1 MKLLEIIKF
10 EIRYRSK
17 RPATYIYFL
26 ILFLMCFLA
35 VTTDTVGIG
44 GGVGQVKENAPITI
58 ATMMMIMSVFS
69 CLITSAVMGV
79 AILRDFEHQTESMLF
94 TTPITKGDYLF
105 GRFIGSFL
113 VLIFILSGM
122 MFGFLLGDLMPWRE
136 ADKLLSYDITSYFR
150 PFFLLVLPGAFA
162 TAALFFGSGAISRK
176 MLVIYTQG
184 MLLLVMYI
192 SAINFASDLEY
203 KELVA
208 VLDPFAFTTMN
219 VETEYWTIAEQNQ
232 NSIGLQGLLLTNRL
246 LWFGIGIL
254 FMVITYFSF
263 SFNVVRTSLFKKKAA
278 VDESYDYAEARTKIP
293 LVNRQKGFFTHV
305 NQLIIQT
312 VFYTKLVFK
321 ELPFQGILF
330 AGILLTFLD
339 SFYLG
344 TSLYDTEAYPT
355 TYSVIELL
363 GEFDLFFLILIVF
376 YSAELVWKERA
387 VKFDSIIDSMPVP
400 DFIGLVSKFLAMVM
414 IFLLLLTLLM
424 LTGIAIQTAYG
435 YYDYEIGQYITS
447 LFFHEMSWLLL
458 FTLLAFFIQT
468 LVNNKFLGIA
478 LMVVF
483 FITVGLLDTW
493 GLEHRMFEFGSTGM
507 GTYSDMNSYGH
518 YTTPFGW
525 FNLYWFGLATF
536 FFGLAVFFS
545 VRGTETALKHRWNIG
560 KLRFTKP
567 LMIFSFSGIIIFML
581 SGGVIFYNTNMLNEY
596 RNSDAGEAL
605 QADYEKTLK
614 ATYEWAPQPK
624 IKTVKLNLDIY
635 PHDRSFHI
643 NGHYSLINKTNAPL
657 EEIYVQLSANDD
669 MEISQ
674 LAFDRETTVNED
686 YKRFK
691 FFIYSLNSPLA
702 PGDSVIMTFDG
713 DFVTTGFKEGGSVT
727 QIVFNGTFFNNSF
740 FPSIGYDTGFE
751 LAGDDTRKDNDLPE
765 KERQLPR
772 SSKIGT
778 SMSFFGPTSDGID
791 FDITMSTSSDQIAIA
806 PGYLQKEWLEDARRY
821 FHYRMDIPMVNFYS
835 MMSANYEV
843 KRDAWISPK
852 GQEVD
857 LEIYY
862 HEGHE
867 YNLERMMSAMKTSF
881 DYFSSNFSPYQ
892 YRQMRIM
899 EFPRYSSFAQ
909 SFANTVPYS
918 EGIGFILD
926 VGEEDIDIA
935 FYVTAHEM
943 AHQWWGH
950 QLRPANTQGGA
961 MLSETLSQYSAL
973 MVMKHTYPTE
983 QMQKF
988 LKEELDRYL
997 RGRSVEQKKEMPIE
1011 LVESQGYIHYRK
1023 GSLLMYALQDYIG
1036 EDSVNAALQR
1046 LIYDWKDRTDLYP
1059 TTEAFNQRIR
1069 EVTPD
1074 SLQYL
1079 ITDMFETITL
1089 FSNKAEEVTYQKTGD
1104 SFEVLLSLSSKKLR
1118 ADSVGNETQIPL
1130 NDWVDI
1136 GVFTS
1141 DSKGDDSLVYLQKH
1155 LINSEVSEIR
1165 LEVMAE
1171 PSKAGI
1177 DPLNKLIDRHPD
1189 DNTKTVVLKE

>member
-1 MKLLEIIKF
+1 
-10 EIRYRSK
+10 
-17 RPATYIYFL
+17 
-26 ILFLMCFLA
+26 MCFLA

-44 GGVGQVKENAPITI
+44 GGVGQVKENAPLTI

-94 TTPITKGDYLF
+94 TTPISKADYLF

-136 ADKLLSYDITSYFR
+136 ADKLLSYNITSYLR

-208 VLDPFAFTTMN
+208 ILDPFAFTTMN

-232 NSIGLQGLLLTNRL
+232 NPVGLQGLLLTNRL

-254 FMVITYFSF
+254 FLVITYFSF
-263 SFNVVRTSLFKKKAA
+263 SFNVVRTSLFKRKAA
-278 VDESYDYAEARTKIP
+278 VDESYDYSEARTKIP
-293 LVNRQKGFFTHV
+293 LVHQNKGFFTHV
-305 NQLIIQT
+305 NQLILQT
-312 VFYTKLVFK
+312 TFYTKLVFK

-330 AGILLTFLD
+330 AGILLTVLD
-339 SFYLG
+339 SFFLG
-344 TSLYDTEAYPT
+344 TSMYDTKAYPT

-363 GEFDLFFLILIVF
+363 EEFDLFFLILIVF

-387 VKFDSIIDSMPVP
+387 VKFDSIVDSLPVP

-435 YYDYEIGQYITS
+435 YFDYEIGQYFTS
-447 LFFHEMSWLLL
+447 LFIHQMSWLLL

-507 GTYSDMNSYGH
+507 GSYSDMNSYGH

-545 VRGTETALKHRWNIG
+545 VRGSETALKHRWNIG
-560 KLRFTKP
+560 KLRLTRP
-567 LMIFSFSGIIIFML
+567 LMIFSFSGIILFL
-581 SGGVIFYNTNMLNEY
+581 FSGSVIFYNTNVLNDY
-596 RNSDAGEAL
+596 RNSDAGDAL

-635 PHDRSFHI
+635 PEDRSFHI
-643 NGHYSLINKTNAPL
+643 NGHYSLINNTHAPL
-657 EEIYVQLSANDD
+657 EQIYVQLSANDD
-669 MEISQ
+669 MEINQ
-674 LAFDRETTVNED
+674 LACNKETTVNED

-691 FFIYSLNSPLA
+691 FFIYDLDAPLA
-702 PGDSVIMTFDG
+702 PGDSIFMTFDG
-713 DFVTTGFKEGGSVT
+713 DFVTSGFKEGSTVT
-727 QIVFNGTFFNNSF
+727 QIVFNGTFFNNGF

-751 LAGDDTRKDNDLPE
+751 LGGDDTRKDNDLPE

-778 SMSFFGPTSDGID
+778 SMSFFGPSSDGID
-791 FDITMSTSSDQIAIA
+791 FDITMSTSADQIAIA
-806 PGYLQKEWLEDARRY
+806 PGYLQREWMEDDRKY
-821 FHYRMDIPMVNFYS
+821 YHYRMDVPMVNFYS

-843 KRDAWISPK
+843 KRDAWISPE
-852 GQEVD
+852 GQKVD

-867 YNLERMMSAMKTSF
+867 YKLDRMMSAMKTSF

-926 VGEEDIDIA
+926 VGEDDIDIA

-973 MVMKHTYPTE
+973 MVMKHTYPDE

-997 RGRSVEQKKEMPIE
+997 RGRSVEQKKEMPVE

-1036 EDSVNAALQR
+1036 EDSVNAALKR
-1046 LIYDWKDRTDLYP
+1046 LVYDWKDRTDLYP
-1059 TTEAFNQRIR
+1059 TTEAFNRRIR

-1089 FSNKAEEVTYQKTGD
+1089 FSNKAEEVQYEKTGE
-1104 SFEVLLSLSSKKLR
+1104 SYGVTLSLTSKKLR
-1118 ADSVGNETQIPL
+1118 ADSVGNETEIPL

-1141 DSKGDDSLVYLQKH
+1141 DAEGDDSLVYLQKH
-1155 LINSEVSEIR
+1155 LISSEETEIR
-1165 LEVMAE
+1165 IEVGAM
-1171 PSKAGI
+1171 PTKAGI

-1189 DNTKTVVLKE
+1189 DNTKTAVSE